1 MKIVEERTQDEEGRD
16 DKDIN
21 LSGILKQ
28 RHDGISPLQTPHL
41 INEEY
46 SDTGV
51 LENTNSATGTFEG
64 NKENLSIPHIGRVVS
79 A

>member
-28 RHDGISPLQTPHL
+28 RHDGISPL
-41 INEEY
+41 
-46 SDTGV
+46 
-51 LENTNSATGTFEG
+51 
-64 NKENLSIPHIGRVVS
+64 
-79 A
+79 